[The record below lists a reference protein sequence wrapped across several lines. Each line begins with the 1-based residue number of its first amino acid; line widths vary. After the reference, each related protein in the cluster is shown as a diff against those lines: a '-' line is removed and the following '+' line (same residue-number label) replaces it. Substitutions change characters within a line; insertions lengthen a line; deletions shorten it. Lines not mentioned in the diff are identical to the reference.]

1 MFISSDE
8 EEESEA
14 EADSE
19 EEEEE
24 QNSSNQKESDPSIV
38 CLSSD
43 DDEDDDIKKDDKY
56 DQKDPVEVPKHLQE
70 YMKEEL
76 QTLEA
81 KKRTMEVFA
90 LFKTFI
96 LCIFLLESG
105 PKKSEP
111 IGWWSQIEGDIE
123 EFKGSNWVEEES
135 RGQQTGG

>member
-24 QNSSNQKESDPSIV
+24 QNSSNQKENDPSIV

-90 LFKTFI
+90 LFKNVYFMYFSFRI
-96 LCIFLLESG
+96 WS
-105 PKKSEP
+105 KK
-111 IGWWSQIEGDIE
+111 
-123 EFKGSNWVEEES
+123 V
-135 RGQQTGG
+135 